1 MSIKIKKIMVFVI
14 LVFAVGLNLNTK
26 NLLASITRI
35 NLTVGE
41 SSLLNIKDQIR
52 VSKKGIIDIQEES
65 DHYLI
70 TGLKEGTVMISP
82 ESSHEEKYLISVEKK
97 RHTKNNSSSLN
108 YKKRLA
114 NEDPDLKKMCEYYK
128 VDCDHRSN
136 EIRGFSKDLL
146 AWKNLRAACLKKGC
160 IFNLKLQDSIFEDL
174 CKDLQKKLP
183 YNFILKDKDQNIF
196 IETECKD
203 KSSSSGINTEFLN
216 YLTGGFIKSQHIP
229 VVCQSEPQVY
239 LVKAYLVAF
248 QKDSLYDYD
257 LSLESLASKDFR
269 RFSQIVKSA
278 AIHKHASVIA
288 EPSVYLSPNNKTSI
302 HSGGEF
308 RFVTSVEGTLVETW
322 KKTGVQMDFNLDPR
336 SADLISLDVN
346 MDLVTADSSKEDQG
360 KLNSNSISSKL
371 SVPLGISTL
380 VGTSDVVLQ
389 SSMLKT
395 SSFIDKLPLISSLF
409 SSREKTQIKSK
420 LFLWIKIEDKT
431 SLKEEG
437 MIVDVIN

>member
-1 MSIKIKKIMVFVI
+1 MSIKIKKYMTLIILASFVS
-14 LVFAVGLNLNTK
+14 LNLNFK

-35 NLTVGE
+35 NLTEGE
-41 SSLLNIKDQIR
+41 SSVLNITDRIR
-52 VSKKGIIDIQEES
+52 VSKKGIIDIEEES

-82 ESSHEEKYLISVEKK
+82 ESSHEDKYLVSVEKK
-97 RHTKNNSSSLN
+97 RHKKNNSSTLKHSKNLS
-108 YKKRLA
+108 K
-114 NEDPDLKKMCEYYK
+114 EDPDLKKMCEYYK
-128 VDCDHRSN
+128 VDYDHRSN
-136 EIRGFSKDLL
+136 QINGFSKNLA

-160 IFNLKLQDSIFEDL
+160 SFNLKLEDSIFEDL
-174 CKDLQKKLP
+174 SKDLQKKLP
-183 YNFILKDKDQNIF
+183 YNFILKDKNQNIF
-196 IETECKD
+196 IETECKNQ
-203 KSSSSGINTEFLN
+203 SSLSAINIDFLN
-216 YLTGGFIKSQHIP
+216 YITGGFIKSQNIP
-229 VVCQSEPQVY
+229 IVCKNEPQIY
-239 LVKAYLVAF
+239 LIKAYLIAF

-278 AIHKHASVIA
+278 SIHKQASVIA
-288 EPSVYLSPNNKTSI
+288 EPSIYLSPNNKTSI

-308 RFVTSVEGTLVETW
+308 RFVTNVDKTLLETW
-322 KKTGVQMDFNLDPR
+322 KKTGVQMEFTLGSRTNN
-336 SADLISLDVN
+336 LISLTVN

-371 SVPLGISTL
+371 TVPLGISTL
-380 VGTSDVVLQ
+380 VGTSDVILQ
-389 SSMLKT
+389 SSMLQT